1 MSSSSEQA
9 IIPLTVFD
17 RVFERSAFV
26 TGWLVEGTVDVN
38 AVSAAL
44 KRVTNKWRL
53 LAGRLDSVVEGKSTK
68 WQIKVPLGNLAPDYP
83 TFSLTTSTSSVPI
96 TDYIPIPIPYS
107 SPSLPHSLFIHPD
120 TPRQYAAW
128 KSKDYPLTCWHIT
141 HFPPLR
147 ETGISYSCIGF
158 ARCHGFFDGVGAA
171 MIVKALISELTGQTW
186 PVPPLP
192 PPGLNVNPMEDLL
205 HRVASDYQDN
215 QELRDASGYTNV
227 GVFGALKLA
236 ALHTRERW
244 WNNAERRIFIIPAPV
259 VSQFLDEIRSNF
271 LSELGRSS
279 ESNHISSGDILV
291 AWLMKTIYAQG
302 TADSTTVHCTNF
314 ASFRHVLAPSDDRI
328 LQYPHNAFIP
338 LPYPVYSVH
347 DLKANPISEITRQM
361 SAARQ
366 TLSTQHVVGGY
377 LQMVDNPLSIPAHPT
392 AQEAFLLSNVSASRI
407 LEADWTTV
415 GGTKTLCGY
424 RYSMTPTQLILTNS
438 VYISGR
444 LADGSIVLDTTLNE
458 NRRELLQSEISHMI
472 AEYNASKW
480 LAESSR

>member
-1 MSSSSEQA
+1 MSTSSA
-9 IIPLTVFD
+9 IVPLTVFD

-44 KRVTNKWRL
+44 KRVTDKWRL
-53 LAGRLDSVVEGKSTK
+53 LAGRLDSINEGKTTR
-68 WQIKVPLGNLAPDYP
+68 WLLKVPLGPIASDYP
-83 TFSLTTSTSSVPI
+83 TFALTTSTSDVPI
-96 TDYIPIPIPYS
+96 THFVPVPIPYS

-120 TPRQYAAW
+120 TPRQYASW
-128 KSKDYPLTCWHIT
+128 KAKDYPLTCWHIT
-141 HFPPLR
+141 HFPALPQ
-147 ETGISYSCIGF
+147 TGQSYSCIGF

-186 PVPPLP
+186 SIPSLP
-192 PPGLNVNPMEDLL
+192 PPGLNVNPVEEILKRL
-205 HRVASDYQDN
+205 ASDHLDTR
-215 QELRDASGYTNV
+215 ELKDGSGYSNV
-227 GVFGALKLA
+227 GVLGALKVLA
-236 ALHTRERW
+236 SHTRERW

-259 VSQFLDEIRSNF
+259 FSRFLQSVRST
-271 LSELGRSS
+271 LSLRSDKS
-279 ESNHISSGDILV
+279 EHISSGDIMA

-302 TADSTTVHCTNF
+302 TVDSTTVHCTNF
-314 ASFRHVLAPSDDRI
+314 ASFRDVLASSDDTV

-347 DLKANPISEITRQM
+347 DLKTVPFPEIIRQM
-361 SAARQ
+361 SAARK
-366 TLSTQHVVGGY
+366 TLSTKHVVGGY

-407 LEADWTTV
+407 LEVDWTSV

-444 LADGSIVLDTTLNE
+444 LADGSLVLDTTLNE
-458 NRRELLQSEISHMI
+458 LRRELLQSEIWEMI
-472 AEYNASKW
+472 AQYNASQW
-480 LAESSR
+480 LGETSK